1 MTKKNNTFTDEDYKI
16 LKFELKQN
24 QEVLALKLE
33 SIRSLD
39 KQLDQFKQDIQGDFE
54 RLNLEF

>member
-1 MTKKNNTFTDEDYKI
+1 M

-24 QEVLALKLE
+24 QEILALKLD

-39 KQLDQFKQDIQGDFE
+39 KQLEQYKLDI
-54 RLNLEF
+54 